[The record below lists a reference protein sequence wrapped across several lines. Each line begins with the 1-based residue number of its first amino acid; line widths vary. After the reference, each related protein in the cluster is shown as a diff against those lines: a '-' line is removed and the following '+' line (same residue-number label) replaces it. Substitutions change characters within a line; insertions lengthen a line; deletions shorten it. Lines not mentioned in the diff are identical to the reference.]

1 MFLKSL
7 SGRFLLLTII
17 GVMLAEVLIFVPS
30 VARFRLDYLQSRL
43 ERAQIA
49 SLALLAAPDQMV
61 EPDLEAELLRNAGV
75 LNVALK
81 RDEVRELM
89 LASPMQAPIDKD
101 HDLRALGPFALIG
114 DAFDTL
120 LNGEG
125 RVIRVQGEP
134 VKQAG
139 LLIDV
144 VMEETPLRDAM
155 ITYGTNIFYLSLVIS
170 VTTAALLFFAVR
182 LLLVRPISR
191 LIMQIK
197 SYGDAPEDTRR
208 IIEPSASVNEL
219 HDAEVALQSMET
231 QLSQSLRQKDRLA
244 ALGTAVS
251 KISHDLRNMLTTAQL
266 LADRMEMSDDPRV
279 QKSAPKLVGSLSRAV
294 NLCESTLAFGRAEEA
309 APMKTSF
316 TIRLLLEDVADSER
330 LAVGDAPIGIHVA
343 AEPPGLMIT
352 ADQEQIFR
360 VLSNLVRNARQG
372 LESQRKPG
380 RIDISAAE
388 QDDAWTITV
397 ADTGPGLPEKALKK
411 LFRPFEGGVRSGGAG
426 LGLAISSELV
436 KGHGGKLE
444 LLSSDEKGA
453 EFRISLPKDP
463 AAGLLPVS

>member
-49 SLALLAAPDQMV
+49 SLSLLAAPDQMV

-89 LASPMQAPIDKD
+89 LSSPMQAPIDKNY
-101 HDLRALGPFALIG
+101 DLRMLGPLALIR

-144 VMEETPLRDAM
+144 VLEETPLREAM
-155 ITYGTNIFYLSLVIS
+155 ITYGANIFYLSLIIS

-197 SYGDAPEDTRR
+197 NYGDAPEDTRR

-219 HDAEVALQSMET
+219 RDAEIALQSMET

-309 APMKTSF
+309 APMKTGF
-316 TIRLLLEDVADSER
+316 PVRLLLEDVADSER
-330 LAVGDAPIGIHVA
+330 LAIGDAPIEVHVA
-343 AEPPGLMIT
+343 VEPAGLKVK
-352 ADQEQIFR
+352 ADQEQMFR

-372 LESQRKPG
+372 LESQNKPG
-380 RIDISAAE
+380 RIDLSAAE
-388 QDDAWTITV
+388 EADVWTISV

-436 KGHGGKLE
+436 KGHGGRLE
-444 LLSSDEKGA
+444 LLRSDENGSV
-453 EFRISLPKDP
+453 FQITLPRE
-463 AAGLLPVS
+463 